1 MAKAKPTTITSI
13 SFLEQLAQVVKINT
27 KQVVD
32 LERMKVAFA
41 KDDVEFSPALSTLVQ
56 SLYIRR
62 LSMAEVERLMEIYYQ
77 REFIPQ
83 TEGKKPMWIDRTIE
97 YTDTILHMCIV
108 DMNGEPI
115 FAPHA
120 IPPHSGHGSQSLPYH
135 ACKDIV
141 DQCERLNNMYD
152 YAKKDLVAAVG
163 ESSDPKNS
171 DAT

>member
-1 MAKAKPTTITSI
+1 MAKAKPTTM

-27 KQVVD
+27 TAPID
-32 LERMKVAFA
+32 LGRVKIALE
-41 KDDVEFSPALSTLVQ
+41 KDDVEFTPTLETLAK
-56 SLYIRR
+56 SLQIRR

-108 DMNGEPI
+108 DTDGNSI

-120 IPPHSGHGSQSLPYH
+120 VPPHSGHGSQSLPYH

-163 ESSDPKNS
+163 ESSNPKNS